1 HPLLANHDSVVFV
14 RRLLLDSDLQDKAG
28 EFDSA
33 ELAIN
38 SASTRIDALVASPP
52 DAPAVLISQGAQ
64 GIRIFEHHSDQ
75 VARRSLSLIIAN
87 PDVAW
92 TPTDTFTW
100 TITPPGTIIA
110 SSVNLRAVRYRFDK
124 AGPYTVNVMA
134 HNVSQQRQIQ
144 IAPAP
149 RKSTRQRVATRLQ

>member
-1 HPLLANHDSVVFV
+1 
-14 RRLLLDSDLQDKAG
+14 
-28 EFDSA
+28 
-33 ELAIN
+33 
-38 SASTRIDALVASPP
+38 
-52 DAPAVLISQGAQ
+52 
-64 GIRIFEHHSDQ
+64 
-75 VARRSLSLIIAN
+75 
-87 PDVAW
+87 
-92 TPTDTFTW
+92 

-149 RKSTRQRVATRLQ
+149 RKSTRQRVATRLQSSDFVTAIVGALLAASAAYLATANADHWGTAGDYLSLATTAFGASSAPLALNTVMAILRGR